1 MTIRWERG
9 EKDAFLLHL
18 ALLLPEQTLSL
29 LLGPPSLR
37 SSSSSSSYYPASCYG
52 VKRSLSNGPT
62 LLCEVGRGRRS
73 WGLGGRRTDGGAPND
88 VDGETGI
95 HFEGGG
101 GVTDASLFWG
111 RGCEKLTLRFPLI
124 NKGFSYP
131 LGYPAGRQAGS
142 HFVFGRQILAG
153 VGPGAKKARGV
164 QRRR

>member
-1 MTIRWERG
+1 MHFCCT
-9 EKDAFLLHL
+9 LHFCCL
-18 ALLLPEQTLSL
+18 NKRSR
-29 LLGPPSLR
+29 SSS

-111 RGCEKLTLRFPLI
+111 RGCEKLALRFPLI
-124 NKGFSYP
+124 NKGGFRTHW
-131 LGYPAGRQAGS
+131 AIRRAQAGGQS
-142 HFVFGRQILAG
+142 FRIRKANIGWRRTRRQ
-153 VGPGAKKARGV
+153 KSARSPTATMN
-164 QRRR
+164 